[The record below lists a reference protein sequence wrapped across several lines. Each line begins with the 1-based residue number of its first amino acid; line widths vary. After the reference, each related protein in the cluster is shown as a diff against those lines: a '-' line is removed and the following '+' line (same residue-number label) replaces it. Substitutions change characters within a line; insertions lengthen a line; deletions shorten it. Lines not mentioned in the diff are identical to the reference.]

1 MIKRLKENE
10 KGLTLIE
17 LLVVIVILGI
27 IAAIAI
33 IAIGGIIEN
42 SKKDAHIA
50 NAKQIANATKL
61 YMAAE
66 DELEKA
72 DITLGTLIKG
82 GYTDAI
88 KDPSKKDENYD
99 PTKTTV
105 TVVKEDNGYKYY
117 VKLAAKDGDPVYV
130 TPDVT
135 GKKKDAMSLQRTD
148 VANVNGKKTT
158 P

>member
-66 DELEKA
+66 DELEK
-72 DITLGTLIKG
+72 DNIPLSTLITD
-82 GYTDAI
+82 GYTDEI
-88 KDPSKKDENYD
+88 KDPSQKGKPYD
-99 PTKTTV
+99 SDKTLV
-105 TVVKEDNGYKYY
+105 TVKKEGGSYKYY
-117 VKLAAKDGDPVYV
+117 VTLVGNGDLAYIEDPATTDALSLTRENIQNVK
-130 TPDVT
+130 
-135 GKKKDAMSLQRTD
+135 GKK
-148 VANVNGKKTT
+148 
-158 P
+158 